1 MSATLAAA
9 DASRAST
16 ITPLLEVQN
25 IEVRYGAALALSG
38 LSLSI
43 NHGEVLAVVGA
54 NGAGKST
61 LARAVS
67 GLVPVKAGTISFTGE
82 DITSWRPS
90 KIRQAGLIHL
100 PEGRGVFPRLTVAEN
115 LRMAAS
121 LVQREGRSTAIERAY
136 EIFPQLKIRR
146 GQNAGTLSGGEQQ
159 MLSLAR
165 GLVVS
170 PLLIVA
176 DEMSLGLAPLMV
188 DVVFASLGL
197 AREHGISILIIEQF
211 VHRAL
216 AFADN
221 CIVISRGRAAWTG
234 PAKDAGNEV
243 LREYLGAGEV

>member
-1 MSATLAAA
+1 VNATLTANGV
-9 DASRAST
+9 DKTPTSM
-16 ITPLLEVQN
+16 PLLQVDN

-43 NHGEVLAVVGA
+43 DHGEVLAVVGA

-67 GLVPVKAGTISFTGE
+67 GLVPVKAGAIIFSGR
-82 DITSWRPS
+82 DITGWRPS
-90 KIRQAGLIHL
+90 KIRHTGLIHL

-121 LVQREGRSTAIERAY
+121 LLPRESRSTAIEVAY
-136 EIFPQLKIRR
+136 EIFPQLRTRR

-170 PLLIVA
+170 PALIVA

-188 DVVFASLGL
+188 DVVFDSLAR

-216 AFADN
+216 AFADR
-221 CIVISRGRAAWTG
+221 CVVISRGRAAWAG

-243 LREYLGAGEV
+243 LREYLGSGEV